1 MLIAMSQSWGV
12 AGQLQP
18 ALKHTFG
25 TATVNTAQSQ
35 ATFAAAPAV
44 NAVSIQT
51 ADTTVY
57 AVSNVTAVAWD
68 SSSWLLES

>member
-25 TATVNTAQSQ
+25 AGTVDTAQSQ
-35 ATFAAAPAV
+35 VTFATAPAA
-44 NAVSIQT
+44 NAASIQT
-51 ADTTVY
+51 ADTTVH
-57 AVSNVTAVAWD
+57 AVSNVTAVVLH
-68 SSSWLLES
+68 S

>member
-25 TATVNTAQSQ
+25 AVTVDTAQSQ
-35 ATFAAAPAV
+35 VTFAAAPAA
-44 NAVSIQT
+44 NAASIQT
-51 ADTTVY
+51 ADTHCSY
-57 AVSNVTAVAWD
+57 SQQRGRCGVT
-68 SSSWLLES
+68 

>member
-1 MLIAMSQSWGV
+1 MTQSWGV

-25 TATVNTAQSQ
+25 TATVSTAQSQ

-51 ADTTVY
+51 ADITFH
-57 AVSNVTAVAWD
+57 AVSNVTAVARD